1 MGNIIDIN
9 ELKNHEFEQF
19 ISKATNK
26 TPSGILHVYDWSE
39 KAWIDAFQVPEGF
52 QMDRFLRHY
61 YPDFEI
67 DFSYRN
73 SGKEFVGTVMQEE
86 KVPGLSFILV
96 YEERGK

>member
-39 KAWIDAFQVPEGF
+39 KAWIEETEEQRVRKA
-52 QMDRFLRHY
+52 
-61 YPDFEI
+61 
-67 DFSYRN
+67 
-73 SGKEFVGTVMQEE
+73 SG
-86 KVPGLSFILV
+86 L
-96 YEERGK
+96 